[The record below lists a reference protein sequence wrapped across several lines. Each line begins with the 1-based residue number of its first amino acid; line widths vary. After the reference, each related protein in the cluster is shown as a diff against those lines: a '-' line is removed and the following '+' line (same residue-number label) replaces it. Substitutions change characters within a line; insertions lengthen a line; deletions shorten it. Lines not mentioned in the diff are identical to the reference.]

1 MPVQRSLPP
10 THRPPRRLRPRSNRA
25 PLFAAALRRVG
36 FLLLGSVL
44 LCTLGCGGCN
54 SEDAGDE
61 SAQSEDEKKNKDDL
75 ELSVVR
81 PLLDPGLVAE
91 EGAEDDRPRVLVK
104 PGHWMV
110 TAQQMK
116 ANYDDFVGETS
127 VRVLTDAEGQVVLP
141 QTDFSLESQ
150 RPVVLSK
157 GRPKRIETEVF
168 VPRTIG
174 KDALVSSTLRRRGAG
189 RGADS
194 SALLRR
200 MPPYQYF
207 VLVLADSPDEYAFL
221 KVADSVRA
229 PYEDDDTPYDQY
241 YHVVLAGGP
250 KGGLPVPENPL
261 AMSSVAYV
269 VWDSLDPERLTPRQQ
284 ASLVDWLHWGGRLI
298 VSGPGSLASLRGSF
312 LEGYLPAD
320 ADETATLRKDDLAEL
335 ALFWGNRLRGTRHEP
350 PSTTNAWPG
359 VQLEPTE
366 DAAPLIGSGGLIL
379 EKPAGLGT
387 VAVTAFRLTQR
398 ELLNWKGFDGLLN
411 GALFRRPSRQFS
423 KGPYGGLRAEW
434 AYQADRR
441 LDAYLTTPLRLFA
454 RDSGTRANVV
464 VEEDQNNG
472 GFGVMSS
479 QTTIKIDRPEG
490 VAGWTGFSPV
500 AEAARSVL
508 REAAG
513 VTVPSSNFVVYC
525 LAAYLLVLV
534 PLNWAIFYTLGR
546 VEWAWLAAP
555 LIAVVGTVIVV
566 QQAQLDIGFV
576 RSQNEVA
583 VLELY
588 GEHDRGRLSRFAA
601 FYTSLSTTY
610 DLTYDDPR
618 ALALPFS
625 TQSWGEESS
634 RTISDRVYPVV
645 SEKTNESELRGLT
658 VPSAATTMMHSEE
671 IAELEGPIRLGVSSR
686 GHRQLENRSELRLRD
701 AAIVEFAP
709 STEGP
714 PTYRGC
720 WLGDIK
726 PGESVLINTTPLVMT
741 KESLDE
747 GGVPFAAQRRSA
759 AELLDE
765 PPFDIG
771 PVLLEAFRFPGE
783 EDPAYSQKSET
794 RLVAVLDETPAGP
807 TVSPRASQL
816 SGMTV
821 IVAHLAN
828 GLGPDP
834 RPDVNSRQDI
844 PIDAPY
850 GE

>member
-1 MPVQRSLPP
+1 M
-10 THRPPRRLRPRSNRA
+10 
-25 PLFAAALRRVG
+25 RRVAT
-36 FLLLGSVL
+36 LLLVSVL
-44 LCTLGCGGCN
+44 VCTLGCGGCN
-54 SEDAGDE
+54 SEDSADAGAE
-61 SAQSEDEKKNKDDL
+61 SEDENKKKDDL
-75 ELSVVR
+75 ELTPTR

-110 TAQQMK
+110 VAQRMK

-127 VRVLTDAEGQVVLP
+127 ARVLTGDEAPVLLP
-141 QTDFSLESQ
+141 QTDFSLRSQ

-168 VPRTIG
+168 VPNAIG
-174 KDALVSSTLRRRGAG
+174 KGALVSSALRRRGAG
-189 RGADS
+189 RELAES
-194 SALLRR
+194 TAALQR
-200 MPPYQYF
+200 MPSYQYF

-221 KVADSVRA
+221 KVTDTVRG
-229 PYEDDDTPYDQY
+229 PYEDDDNPYDQY
-241 YHVVLAGGP
+241 YHVVLAGSA

-269 VWDSLDPERLTPRQQ
+269 VWDRLDPERLTPRQQ
-284 ASLVDWLHWGGRLI
+284 DSLVDWLHWGGRLI
-298 VSGPGSLASLRGSF
+298 VSGPGSLDLLRGSF
-312 LEGYLPAD
+312 LEGYLSASGDATTELKEAD
-320 ADETATLRKDDLAEL
+320 LSEL
-335 ALFWGNRLRGTRHEP
+335 NLFWGNRLRGMRREP
-350 PSTTNAWPG
+350 TNALSPWPA
-359 VQLEPTE
+359 VRLKPSE
-366 DAAPLIGSGGLIL
+366 AAVPMIGTGGLVV
-379 EKPAGLGT
+379 EHPVGRGSVVT
-387 VAVTAFRLTQR
+387 TAFRLTQR
-398 ELLNWKGFDGLLN
+398 EFLNWKGFDGFLN
-411 GALFRRPSRQFS
+411 GALFRRPARRFAR
-423 KGPYGGLRAEW
+423 GPYGGLRAEW
-434 AYQADRR
+434 AHLSEYR
-441 LDAYLTTPLRLFA
+441 LDSHLATPVRLFS
-454 RDSGTRANVV
+454 RDSGSEANVLV
-464 VEEDQNNG
+464 DLEYDSITFG
-472 GFGVMSS
+472 GAANPPVA
-479 QTTIKIDRPEG
+479 TVDRLEG

-513 VTVPSSNFVVYC
+513 VTVPGSGFVVAC

-555 LIAVVGTVIVV
+555 VIAVVGTVVVV

-588 GEHDRGRLSRFAA
+588 GGHDRGRLSRYAA

-625 TQSWGEESS
+625 TQSRGEQTS
-634 RTISDRVYPVV
+634 RTISDRVFPVV

-658 VPSAATTMMHSEE
+658 VPSAATTMMHAEE
-671 IAELEGPIRLGVSSR
+671 IAELEGPVRLGVSSR

-701 AAIVEFAP
+701 AAIVEFTP

-720 WLGDIK
+720 WLGDVQ
-726 PGESVLINTTPLVMT
+726 PGESVLINTTPLAMSR
-741 KESLDE
+741 ESLDE
-747 GGVPFAAQRRSA
+747 GGVPFTDERRSA

-771 PVLLEAFRFPGE
+771 PVLLEAFRFAGK
-783 EDPAYSQKSET
+783 EDPAYAQRSET

-816 SGMTV
+816 NGMTV
-821 IVAHLAN
+821 VVTHLAM

-844 PIDAPY
+844 PIDTPY
-850 GE
+850 EE